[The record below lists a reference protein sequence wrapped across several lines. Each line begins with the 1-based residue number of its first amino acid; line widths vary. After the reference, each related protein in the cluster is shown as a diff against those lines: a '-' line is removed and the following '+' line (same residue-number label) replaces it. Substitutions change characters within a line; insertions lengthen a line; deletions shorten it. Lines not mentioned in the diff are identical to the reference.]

1 MNNSC
6 IIIPSRLESQRFPNK
21 PLIKIKDKS
30 MIRHVLE
37 KALLSLADLVVVATD
52 SKKIYE
58 ECEGYS
64 ILTGKCSNGTERVIE
79 AATKIEAKVYVNLQG
94 DEPLVNPNDLNI
106 LIQKCQEKPGIHT
119 LMTSLD
125 HNEVPNNNIV
135 KVFYRTQDDYNVCHN
150 FSRNGTSSKHIGI
163 YAFDKNTL
171 LQIKNIKPSK
181 RAISEKLEQLTW
193 LDFKIPIYVWH
204 TDHIYH
210 AVDVPS
216 DIDAVLQIL
225 NK

>member
-37 KALLSLADLVVVATD
+37 RALLSSADLVVVATD

-58 ECEGYS
+58 ECKGYS
-64 ILTGKCSNGTERVIE
+64 ILTGKCSNGTERIIE
-79 AATKIEAKVYVNLQG
+79 VAKKIKAKIYVNLQG
-94 DEPLVNPNDLNI
+94 DEPLASPNDLNT
-106 LIQKCQEKPGIHT
+106 LIQKCQEMPGIHT
-119 LMTSLD
+119 LMTALNY
-125 HNEVPNNNIV
+125 NEVPNNNVV
-135 KVFYRTQDDYNVCHN
+135 KVFYDKHDNYNICHN
-150 FSRNGTSSKHIGI
+150 FSRNGISSKHIGI
-163 YAFDKNTL
+163 YAFDENTL
-171 LQIKNIKPSK
+171 LKIKNIKPSK
-181 RAISEKLEQLTW
+181 RAINEKLEQLTW

-210 AVDVPS
+210 AVDIPS

-225 NK
+225 NR